1 MTKTE
6 ISIQNPSR
14 TINSIDWF
22 ITTRCNDVCKFCYAP
37 SFKECTYPLEHYKQ
51 IARRIKQLN
60 FEWVTLCGGEPTMH
74 PHIVEIV
81 KYLKEI
87 GLKVTFYSN
96 GINLKVL
103 EKVYSYADIISL
115 PIDSIEDTTGNLRS
129 KLQQKRVMD
138 CIEML
143 SKLNL
148 QPKVKI
154 GTVATKQNLDE
165 LPMIQELIEKHH
177 IITVWRIYQ
186 FSPAERAKQYEQ
198 LYSVDAQE
206 FHKVVQERN
215 EQIQNHHY
223 QISGR
228 SRDSNRGYCVIM
240 DQEGELYRYEE
251 QYNRIEK
258 NILTSEVEEIGEH
271 YLLDTHRVQKNWLN
285 QA

>member
-1 MTKTE
+1 MNVTE
-6 ISIQNPSR
+6 TSFLNQVRS
-14 TINSIDWF
+14 INSVDWF
-22 ITTRCNDVCKFCYAP
+22 ITNRCNDVCKFCYAP
-37 SFKECTYPLEHYKQ
+37 PFKEHQYQLEHYKQ

-81 KYLKEI
+81 QYLKEL

-96 GINLKVL
+96 GININVL
-103 EKVYSYADIISL
+103 AKVYSYVDIISL

-129 KLQQKRVMD
+129 KLQQKRVME

-143 SKLNL
+143 SKLNW

-154 GTVATKQNLDE
+154 GTVATKQNLAD
-165 LPMIQELIEKHH
+165 LPLIQQLIEKYP
-177 IITVWRIYQ
+177 IITIWRIYQ

-206 FHKVVQERN
+206 FHKAVQERTDN
-215 EQIQNHHY
+215 IQNHHY

-240 DQEGELYRYEE
+240 DQEGDLYRYEE
-251 QYNRIEK
+251 QYIRIEK
-258 NILTSEVEEIGEH
+258 I
-271 YLLDTHRVQKNWLN
+271 Y
-285 QA
+285 